1 MLVRDVMTADPIT
14 VTPDTGVKSAL
25 KRLAHVGITSLPVVD
40 EQRRLCGI
48 LSEADLIREAV
59 EVDPRA
65 HERPVTMQPVAA
77 AQTVEDVYTRSPVAI
92 RPDDDVATA
101 VDVMGAKGFKSLPVV
116 DDRHRLVGI
125 VSRSDVVRAL
135 ARDDALIADDII
147 RVFRDLGHTDW
158 VVEVID
164 GVVEITGLDAAHH
177 SLAHT
182 IARTV
187 PGVVG
192 VRIR

>member
-1 MLVRDVMTADPIT
+1 M
-14 VTPDTGVKSAL
+14 
-25 KRLAHVGITSLPVVD
+25 
-40 EQRRLCGI
+40 
-48 LSEADLIREAV
+48 IREAV